1 MLVIPGCEVIQVDEK
16 REARAM
22 KSGKGRGPRR
32 ICIVTGSRAEYG
44 LLKPVMDEIL
54 NADSLELQVV
64 ATGMHLL
71 PEYGNTV
78 DLIRND
84 GIRVDAAVPLILGGD
99 TRSSMAASI
108 GVGIVELTSV
118 YDLLNPHVVVVLGD
132 RFETLAAA
140 IAASYTGRVL
150 AHISGGD
157 VSGGGFDEYTRHAIT
172 KIAHIHFPS
181 TKESAER
188 ITKMGERNVF
198 PVGSTAMD
206 VIKDL
211 LPYLSDRAEVLRRY
225 NLKDPRPLALV
236 VHHPVTIGEEE
247 GLENLLRALTD
258 SGCNGIVVYPNADP
272 GSKKVIDELL
282 RFTSGESRD
291 PGMRLVRNL
300 PQREY
305 FEVMNAADFMIGNSS
320 SGIIETPY
328 FKKPSIQVGSR
339 QAGRASAGN
348 VLSAGTGYDEIR
360 DAIRTALQD
369 KAFAEKVRTCINPYG
384 YGGASR
390 KIAEV
395 LGNLV
400 IDEDLLRKKMTY

>member
-1 MLVIPGCEVIQVDEK
+1 MKAGR
-16 REARAM
+16 REE
-22 KSGKGRGPRR
+22 PRR
-32 ICIVTGSRAEYG
+32 ICVVTGTRAEYG

-54 NADSLELQVV
+54 NTDSLELQVV

-71 PEYGNTV
+71 PEYGNTI
-78 DLIRND
+78 DLIKKD
-84 GIRVDAAVPLILGGD
+84 GIRVNAAVPLILGGD

-108 GVGIVELTSV
+108 GVGIVQLTSV
-118 YDLLNPHVVVVLGD
+118 LDLLNPHVVVVLGD

-157 VSGGGFDEYTRHAIT
+157 ISGGGFDEYSRHAIT

-181 TKESAER
+181 TEESAER
-188 ITKMGERNVF
+188 IAKMGERNVF

-206 VIKDL
+206 VIQSL
-211 LPYLSDRAEVLRRY
+211 LPHLSERAEVLRRY
-225 NLKDPRPLALV
+225 NLKNSRPFALV
-236 VHHPVTIGEEE
+236 VHHPVTIGEEV

-258 SGCNGIVVYPNADP
+258 SGCNGIVIYPNADP
-272 GSKKVIDELL
+272 GSKKVIHELL
-282 RFTSGESRD
+282 RFTSSESHD
-291 PGMRLVRNL
+291 PGIRVVRNL
-300 PQREY
+300 PQCEY

-348 VLSAGTGYDEIR
+348 VLSVGTGYDEIR
-360 DAIRTALQD
+360 DAIRTAIQD
-369 KAFAEKVRTCINPYG
+369 KAFAERIRTCVNPYG
-384 YGGASR
+384 NGGASK
-390 KIAEV
+390 KIVEV
-395 LGNLV
+395 LNNLV
-400 IDEDLLRKKMTY
+400 IDDDLLRKKMTY